1 LRAVRTSTTALAAAA
16 LAVTIAACGG
26 GDKIFD
32 ESGMTFSYPG
42 DFKAGR
48 GVGAKPSGRVIGIV
62 GLGRTDYIAARGQ
75 PSAPLP
81 VDQLLIS
88 LPKVVAGVIPA
99 TVHLERHG
107 KLAMVAATQRPAGSG
122 DVESQIYF
130 FNGAGKTWQL
140 ECRSTPAKRARIRAA
155 CRKTLASVKVR

>member
-1 LRAVRTSTTALAAAA
+1 MRPSTTALAAAA
-16 LAVTIAACGG
+16 LAVTVAACGG
-26 GDKIFD
+26 GDNTFD

-48 GVGAKPSGRVIGIV
+48 AVGAKPSGRVIGIV
-62 GLGRTDYIAARGQ
+62 GLDRENYIAARGQ
-75 PSAPLP
+75 RSAPLP

-88 LPKVVAGVIPA
+88 LPRV
-99 TVHLERHG
+99 VHLERHG
-107 KLAMVAATQRPAGSG
+107 KLTMVAATQKPAGTG

-140 ECRSTPAKRARIRAA
+140 ECRSTPPRRARIRAA
-155 CRKTLASVKVR
+155 CRKTLASVKVH